1 MVGSDSVTPPRT
13 PPMLFAPGSSS
24 TAAYAPGRDQRL
36 PAVDERLVAPES
48 HAEIVD
54 GVLYRTMGSNQPHGT
69 RHFTATGL
77 FFGVL
82 AEGYEGAVDMLT
94 RADDD
99 TDAAPD
105 ISVFPSGED
114 EETGG
119 RKLEEIA
126 FEVLDTERMSHA
138 TKKVEKLAARGVRR
152 LFAIRVAERKV
163 YQWDHAHGDWTEF
176 ADGDHITDRCFRV
189 PLPVAAFV
197 DRVLADDTVAEALL
211 AAKNRVLTRALKDE
225 RDAGQRAGQRA
236 GRDEGLR
243 EGALRSART
252 MLLALLETRGPLTE
266 AHRRRVMAC
275 DDEGA
280 LTAWFTRALAGES
293 AEALLGA

>member
-1 MVGSDSVTPPRT
+1 MSSPRT
-13 PPMLFAPGSSS
+13 PTVLLAPGASG
-24 TAAYAPGRDQRL
+24 AAMYAPGRGAPL
-36 PAVDERLVAPES
+36 PAVDDRLVAPES
-48 HAEIVD
+48 RAEIVD
-54 GVLYRTMGSNQPHGT
+54 GTVYQTMGSNQPHGT
-69 RHFTATGL
+69 RHFAATHVFAGT
-77 FFGVL
+77 L
-82 AEGYEGAVDMLT
+82 ADGYEGAVDMLT
-94 RADDD
+94 RADENS
-99 TDAAPD
+99 DAAPD

-114 EETGG
+114 EVTGG

-126 FEVLDTERMSHA
+126 FEVLDTERLGHA
-138 TKKVEKLAARGVRR
+138 TTKVEKFAARGVRR

-163 YQWDHAHGDWTEF
+163 YQWDHAHGDWTEL

-225 RDAGQRAGQRA
+225 RDAGRG
-236 GRDEGLR
+236 EGLR
-243 EGALRSART
+243 AARA
-252 MLLALLETRGPLTE
+252 MLLALLETRGPLT
-266 AHRRRVMAC
+266 AAQRGRVTAC

-293 AEALLGA
+293 ADALLGA